1 MKHLNLLYAAL
12 GNVTRHKLR
21 SVVVILCLVAIL
33 FPFISVIAILE
44 GVKTQSRVSVNEGAN
59 IYVTMDMYGR
69 NGVIP
74 IEMVEEI
81 RKIDGVIKAV
91 PRVISRIYISGKLAV
106 LLGMPQD
113 ELRSLSFLKGAL
125 PKDGEI
131 VIGRGIADALK
142 LNINDHLSIGV
153 RIIAVIDNIPYTIK
167 KQYCIAGIFKPHSG
181 IWTSDLIM
189 TNIED
194 ANSVFEMTGFATDI
208 AIYVKPGYEA
218 TVSRQLQ
225 QLNTFFRIQTK
236 EIVKTYFES
245 GFNIKGGIFVGLY
258 TLAFAL
264 AIPAILVSSGFGL
277 SERRKEIGIL
287 KATGW
292 QTHDVLEMVMLENI
306 ILALI
311 SAPLSFIISFIWVRL
326 FNGFFIAQLFIA
338 GIGNIL
344 SFPVPSK
351 FMPLP
356 FLLSILFAL
365 IITMT
370 GSIYS
375 AWRAA
380 TVAPAE
386 ALR

>member
-1 MKHLNLLYAAL
+1 MKHFNLLYVAI
-12 GNVTRHKLR
+12 GNVIRHKLR

-33 FPFISVIAILE
+33 FPFISAIAILD
-44 GVKTQSRVSVNEGAN
+44 GVKTQSRISVNEGAN

-74 IEMVEEI
+74 IEMVEQI
-81 RKIDGVIKAV
+81 KKIDGVIKAV
-91 PRVISRIYISGKLAV
+91 PRVISRIYIGGKLSV
-106 LLGMPQD
+106 LLGIPMA
-113 ELRSLSFLKGAL
+113 ELQSVSFVKGTL

-131 VIGRGIADALK
+131 VIGKGIADALN
-142 LNINDHLSIGV
+142 LNINDNLSIGV
-153 RIIAVIDNIPYTIK
+153 RIIAIIDNAPYIIK
-167 KQYCIAGIFKPHSG
+167 KQYRIAGIFEPQSG
-181 IWTSDLIM
+181 IWTSGLVM

-194 ANSVFEMTGFATDI
+194 ANSVFEMDGFATDI
-208 AIYVKPGYEA
+208 AVYVKPGYEA
-218 TVSRQLQ
+218 SVSRHLQ
-225 QLNTFFRIQTK
+225 KINTFFRIQTK
-236 EIVKTYFES
+236 ELVKTYFES
-245 GFNIKGGIFVGLY
+245 GFNIKGGVFVALY

-292 QTHDVLEMVMLENI
+292 QTYDVLEMVIFENI
-306 ILALI
+306 VLAMI
-311 SAPLSFIISFIWVRL
+311 SAPLSFSLSFVWVKL

-338 GIGNIL
+338 GIGSIP

-356 FLLSILFAL
+356 FLLSIFFSL
-365 IITMT
+365 ILTMV

-380 TVAPAE
+380 TVPPAE